1 VRRRPAAVPAG
12 LPADRDA
19 QAVRGERQPARRR
32 AAGAHRSRPRR
43 QVQRGQGREIRR
55 ARHTVGRTMSVT
67 TPTSGSGQE
76 SDRATTSTK
85 DERVASVSLTNRLIV
100 RPEIGAALG
109 ALVVFLFFSVITE
122 QFLTLSGV
130 ATWLDDAST
139 LGIMA
144 IAVALLMIGGEF
156 DLSAGVMTA
165 STALVTALLATQAGL
180 NVWLALLL
188 SLVFAL
194 AVGGVNGWLVMR
206 TGLPSFIVTLGTFL
220 ALQGLNLGVTRLVT
234 GTVQV
239 SGMRATEGYES
250 AGMLFASTFS
260 IGGQPFRVSVL
271 WWILLTVIAAFVLV
285 KTRFGNWIFAVGG
298 APTSA
303 RAVGVP
309 LVRTKILL
317 FMTTAFAGWVVG
329 SINILRFASVQA
341 NQGIGL
347 ELQFIIAA
355 VVGGCLLTG
364 GFGSA
369 VGAAIGAL
377 IFGMARQG
385 IVYAQWNSDW
395 FMLFLGIM
403 LLSAVLVNNALRRRA
418 ERVRR

>member
-1 VRRRPAAVPAG
+1 
-12 LPADRDA
+12 
-19 QAVRGERQPARRR
+19 
-32 AAGAHRSRPRR
+32 
-43 QVQRGQGREIRR
+43 
-55 ARHTVGRTMSVT
+55 MSVAPKT
-67 TPTSGSGQE
+67 AATPP
-76 SDRATTSTK
+76 R
-85 DERVASVSLTNRLIV
+85 DERVAQPRLADRLIV
-100 RPEIGAALG
+100 RPEVGAALG
-109 ALVVFLFFSVITE
+109 AVVVFLFFSVVTA
-122 QFLTLSGV
+122 QFLTLGGV

-144 IAVALLMIGGEF
+144 VGVSMLMIGGEF

-165 STALVTALLATQAGL
+165 STALVTAILATQAGL
-180 NVWLALLL
+180 NVWLALLV

-194 AVGGVNGWLVMR
+194 AVGAGNGWLVMR

-220 ALQGLNLGVTRLVT
+220 ALQGLNLGITRLVT

-250 AGMLFASTFS
+250 AGFLFASTVEL
-260 IGGQPFRVSVL
+260 GGVEFRVSII
-271 WWILLTVIAAFVLV
+271 WWLLITLVAAFVLV
-285 KTRFGNWIFAVGG
+285 RTRFGNWVFAVGG
-298 APTSA
+298 APVSA

-317 FMTTAFAGWVVG
+317 FMTTAFAGWLVG

-385 IVYAQWNSDW
+385 IVYAQWDSDW
-395 FMLFLGIM
+395 FMLFLGVM
-403 LLSAVLVNNALRRRA
+403 LLAAVLVNNTLRRRA

>member
-1 VRRRPAAVPAG
+1 
-12 LPADRDA
+12 
-19 QAVRGERQPARRR
+19 
-32 AAGAHRSRPRR
+32 
-43 QVQRGQGREIRR
+43 
-55 ARHTVGRTMSVT
+55 MT
-67 TPTSGSGQE
+67 TL
-76 SDRATTSTK
+76 
-85 DERVASVSLTNRLIV
+85 DERLVKPRLLDRLVV
-100 RPEIGAALG
+100 RPEIGALLG
-109 ALVVFLFFSVITE
+109 AVVVFLFF
-122 QFLTLSGV
+122 TLVTDKFFSASGA
-130 ATWLDDAST
+130 ATWLDDAAT

-144 IAVALLMIGGEF
+144 VAVSLLMVGGEF

-165 STALVTALLATQAGL
+165 STSLVTAILATQAGW
-180 NVWLALLL
+180 NVWLALLV
-188 SLVFAL
+188 SLIFAL
-194 AVGGVNGWLVMR
+194 TVGAFNGWLVMK

-239 SGMRATEGYES
+239 SGMRSTDGYAS
-250 AGMLFASTFS
+250 AGFVFASTVD
-260 IGGQPFRVSVL
+260 IGGTPFQISIL
-271 WWILLTVIAAFVLV
+271 WWLGAAALAAWLLVR
-285 KTRFGNWIFAVGG
+285 TRFGNWIFAVGG
-298 APTSA
+298 SAPSS

-309 LVRTKILL
+309 VVRTKILL
-317 FMTTAFAGWVVG
+317 FMGTALAGWLVG

-347 ELQFIIAA
+347 EFQYIIAA
-355 VVGGCLLTG
+355 VIGGCLLTG

-385 IVYAQWNSDW
+385 IVFAGWDSDW

-403 LLSAVLVNNALRRRA
+403 LLAAVLVNNAFRRRA

>member
-1 VRRRPAAVPAG
+1 
-12 LPADRDA
+12 
-19 QAVRGERQPARRR
+19 
-32 AAGAHRSRPRR
+32 
-43 QVQRGQGREIRR
+43 
-55 ARHTVGRTMSVT
+55 MT
-67 TPTSGSGQE
+67 TL
-76 SDRATTSTK
+76 
-85 DERVASVSLTNRLIV
+85 DERLEKPRLTDRLVI
-100 RPEIGAALG
+100 RPEIGALLG
-109 ALVVFLFFSVITE
+109 AVVVFLFFTFASDK
-122 QFLTLSGV
+122 FFSASGA
-130 ATWLDDAST
+130 ATWLDDAAT

-144 IAVALLMIGGEF
+144 VAVSLLMVGGEF

-165 STALVTALLATQAGL
+165 STSLVTAILATQAGW
-180 NVWLALLL
+180 NVWLALLV

-194 AVGGVNGWLVMR
+194 AVGAFNGWLVMK

-239 SGMRATEGYES
+239 SGMRSTDGYAS
-250 AGMLFASTFS
+250 AGFVFASTVDVGGTPFQIS
-260 IGGQPFRVSVL
+260 IV
-271 WWILLTVIAAFVLV
+271 WWLGAIAVAAWLLVR
-285 KTRFGNWIFAVGG
+285 TRFGNWIFAVGG
-298 APTSA
+298 SATSA
-303 RAVGVP
+303 RSVGVP
-309 LVRTKILL
+309 VVRTKILL
-317 FMTTAFAGWVVG
+317 FMGTALAGWLVG

-347 ELQFIIAA
+347 EFQYIIAA
-355 VVGGCLLTG
+355 VIGGCLLTG

-385 IVYAQWNSDW
+385 IVFAGWDNDW

-403 LLSAVLVNNALRRRA
+403 LLAAVLVNNALRRRA

>member
-1 VRRRPAAVPAG
+1 
-12 LPADRDA
+12 
-19 QAVRGERQPARRR
+19 
-32 AAGAHRSRPRR
+32 
-43 QVQRGQGREIRR
+43 
-55 ARHTVGRTMSVT
+55 MT
-67 TPTSGSGQE
+67 T
-76 SDRATTSTK
+76 TTL
-85 DERVASVSLTNRLIV
+85 DERVGSTRLADRLVV
-100 RPEIGAALG
+100 RPEIGALLG
-109 ALVVFLFFSVITE
+109 AVVVFAFFSITAD
-122 QFLTLSGV
+122 QFLSGDGV

-144 IAVALLMIGGEF
+144 VAVSLLMIGGEF

-165 STALVTALLATQAGL
+165 STALVTAILATQAGW
-180 NVWLALLL
+180 NVWLALLA

-194 AVGGVNGWLVMR
+194 GVGAFNGWLVMR

-239 SGMRATEGYES
+239 SGMRAADGYAS
-250 AGMLFASTFS
+250 SGFVFASTVE
-260 IGGQPFRVSVL
+260 IGGTKFQISIL
-271 WWILLTVIAAFVLV
+271 WWIGFAAVAAWLLVR
-285 KTRFGNWIFAVGG
+285 TRFGNWIFAVGG
-298 APTSA
+298 SPVSS

-309 LVRTKILL
+309 VKRTKILL
-317 FMTTAFAGWVVG
+317 FMTTALAGWLVG

-369 VGAAIGAL
+369 IGAAIGAL

-385 IVYAQWNSDW
+385 IVFARWDSDW
-395 FMLFLGIM
+395 FMLFLGVM
-403 LLSAVLVNNALRRRA
+403 LLAAVLVNNTFRRRA

>member
-1 VRRRPAAVPAG
+1 
-12 LPADRDA
+12 
-19 QAVRGERQPARRR
+19 
-32 AAGAHRSRPRR
+32 
-43 QVQRGQGREIRR
+43 
-55 ARHTVGRTMSVT
+55 MT
-67 TPTSGSGQE
+67 TTFL
-76 SDRATTSTK
+76 
-85 DERVASVSLTNRLIV
+85 DERVAKPRLLDRLVV
-100 RPEIGAALG
+100 RPEIGALLG
-109 ALVVFLFFSVITE
+109 AVVVFGFFTVVTDQFFSG
-122 QFLTLSGV
+122 SGV

-144 IAVALLMIGGEF
+144 VAVAMLMIGGEF

-165 STALVTALLATQAGL
+165 STALVTATLATQAGW
-180 NVWLALLL
+180 NVWLALFA

-194 AVGGVNGWLVMR
+194 AVGAFNGWLVMR

-239 SGMRATEGYES
+239 SGMRSTDGYES
-250 AGMLFASTFS
+250 AGFVFASTVDLGGTAFQIS
-260 IGGQPFRVSVL
+260 IAWWTGFAVL
-271 WWILLTVIAAFVLV
+271 AAWLLVR
-285 KTRFGNWIFAVGG
+285 TRFGNWIFAVGG
-298 APTSA
+298 NAPSS

-309 LVRTKILL
+309 VVRTKIIL
-317 FMTTAFAGWVVG
+317 FMTTALAAWLVG

-347 ELQFIIAA
+347 EFQYIIAA
-355 VVGGCLLTG
+355 VIGGCLLTG

-369 VGAAIGAL
+369 IGAAIGAL

-385 IVYAQWNSDW
+385 IVFARWDSDW
-395 FMLFLGIM
+395 FMLFLGVM
-403 LLSAVLVNNALRRRA
+403 LLSAVLVNNAFRRRA